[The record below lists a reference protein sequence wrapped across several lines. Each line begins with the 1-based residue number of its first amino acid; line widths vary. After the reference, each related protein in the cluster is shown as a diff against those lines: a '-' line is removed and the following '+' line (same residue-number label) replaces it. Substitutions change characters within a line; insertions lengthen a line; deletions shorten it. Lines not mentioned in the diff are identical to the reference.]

1 MTEIFAVSLL
11 STEEFAHLQPEL
23 MKCVPSLTRERIAL
37 FARSNDAQRSL
48 LGEIMAR
55 QLLSKA
61 TGQPLPDLPFATGVK
76 GKPAPDGFQGIHF
89 NISHSGNWVVVSLS
103 KAVVGVDVEK
113 MRKVPEGVARRFF
126 SAAENQRIE
135 QASDEKEKAEIF
147 FTYWTLKESF
157 LKAIGTGLTKKLSSF
172 TINETSIGSFT
183 LAGDPEAEGFYL
195 HNFSFAEGYKLSAC
209 SSDPE
214 FCQEVKILPAKALI
228 TP

>member
-1 MTEIFAVSLL
+1 MIDLTETFEQICQLKGWIYDYGRHDFHNLEEADDENDPKCFFFLDPLERDDSRDDRTIFSSNFMFVQNSNIDEVYHTQRDVSAVDGKFEKRIKPKLTIL
-11 STEEFAHLQPEL
+11 NDEL
-23 MKCVPSLTRERIAL
+23 KKQIY
-37 FARSNDAQRSL
+37 
-48 LGEIMAR
+48 
-55 QLLSKA
+55 
-61 TGQPLPDLPFATGVK
+61 
-76 GKPAPDGFQGIHF
+76 
-89 NISHSGNWVVVSLS
+89 
-103 KAVVGVDVEK
+103 
-113 MRKVPEGVARRFF
+113 
-126 SAAENQRIE
+126 
-135 QASDEKEKAEIF
+135 EKEKAEIF